1 MGFSFYWASFYY
13 FKGHGM
19 KKVKKKIIEKLKC
32 KVGEFSVSLPP
43 NTLKAIY
50 ESTGCVGD
58 TEGYRDNSE

>member
-1 MGFSFYWASFYY
+1 
-13 FKGHGM
+13 M